1 MITGMIKTLLQRDL
15 QKLKEEIDA
24 YANED
29 RLWYVEKNIAN
40 SAGNLCLHLVGNLN
54 TFIGAVLGKTGYIRH
69 RELEFS
75 QKGVPKTELLKKIDD
90 TITVVEQTLSSV
102 KDDQLDADFPMKMF
116 PENPSTAYMLIH
128 LATHLTYHLGQVNY
142 HRRLFDQT

>member
-75 QKGVPKTELLKKIDD
+75 QKR
-90 TITVVEQTLSSV
+90 SS
-102 KDDQLDADFPMKMF
+102 QNRT
-116 PENPSTAYMLIH
+116 PEED
-128 LATHLTYHLGQVNY
+128 
-142 HRRLFDQT
+142 R